1 MISSIKISDNFWND
15 YAYKLNDYHR
25 IIQSNDDKGKNTL
38 KEKCQA
44 HQNVDEMFMDFY
56 IENSEL
62 VK

>member
-1 MISSIKISDNFWND
+1 MISSIKISDTFWND

-25 IIQSNDDKGKNTL
+25 IIQRNYDKGKITL
-38 KEKCQA
+38 KEKCKA

-56 IENSEL
+56 IENSQL